1 MFGCLSNF
9 DFVQV
14 RTFRLHC
21 LFFHLQ
27 FKVENLCRR
36 CGTTYGLLRNGL
48 AGRRGA
54 ICGGNSRSIMGP
66 TGLPI
71 RRFSICAGSSGRP
84 GCAIIAARSS
94 EKGRAVGGG
103 VLRVINLEEV
113 GRAASIFPARGLSA
127 GPLRP
132 ATGVLRAAAEAG
144 LLSAALLLLAGDAV
158 LAAAASG
165 WFRTGGAFTG
175 FPEVAARTVGLTAGC
190 GETCA
195 LASCSGGMRTAC
207 FATGSPLLKAFFG
220 TAVVAMVL
228 YA

>member
-1 MFGCLSNF
+1 
-9 DFVQV
+9 
-14 RTFRLHC
+14 
-21 LFFHLQ
+21 
-27 FKVENLCRR
+27 
-36 CGTTYGLLRNGL
+36 
-48 AGRRGA
+48 
-54 ICGGNSRSIMGP
+54 MGP

-71 RRFSICAGSSGRP
+71 RRFLICGGSSGRP
-84 GCAIIAARSS
+84 GCRAIAARSS
-94 EKGRAVGGG
+94 EKGKAVGGG

-127 GPLRP
+127 GALRP

-144 LLSAALLLLAGDAV
+144 LLPAALLLPAGEAV
-158 LAAAASG
+158 LAAAARG
-165 WFRTGGAFTG
+165 WFWTGRALTNLPGA
-175 FPEVAARTVGLTAGC
+175 AARAVGLTAGC

-220 TAVVAMVL
+220 TAVVAIVL